1 MSVESEI
8 LRIQRN
14 VANTYAKVAEKGG
27 TVPTQPTSANLAA
40 AVASIPAGG
49 SSGGTPIGTVISFMG
64 TTAPKDYLICD
75 GATYGITA
83 YPELASFFAAQF
95 GASNHFGGDGTTT
108 FAVPDLRNLFLRG
121 YHGESED
128 QLSGEIGAKQEAT
141 QHLNMFTGVSNV
153 TAYPNGN
160 YFTGNADTFAESVS
174 RRLSDNDRVD
184 SGNRIKTH
192 YTSRPVN
199 MAVLYCIKAISSASP
214 INLPENTY
222 STEET
227 RIGTWID
234 GKPLYRRVVQE
245 TIPST
250 GAVTEMFDTSSW
262 NIDKLAK
269 LLGVSQ
275 AATDGSKQKIPFSSF
290 GNFYGWIGGSGY
302 FTVAALTTG
311 SKLYGCPMTIVFEYT
326 KTTDA
331 ASEVISTDQPIANTV
346 SAEQDQAGQG

>member
-1 MSVESEI
+1 MRKTADLGHVEGAA
-8 LRIQRN
+8 LLN
-14 VANTYAKVAEKGG
+14 KAYTDAAC
-27 TVPTQPTSANLAA
+27 A
-40 AVASIPAGG
+40 AVAKAV
-49 SSGGTPIGTVISFMG
+49 SSAVRDPIGTVISFMG

-121 YHGESED
+121 YHGEAEE
-128 QLSGEIGAKQEAT
+128 QLSGDVGAKQGAT
-141 QHLNMFTGVSNV
+141 EIPYIFTGRNTNIAMPNALTAPSNTDSTSDSAV
-153 TAYPNGN
+153 YRLA
-160 YFTGNADTFAESVS
+160 NADVVDESISMPAKYSV
-174 RRLSDNDRVD
+174 
-184 SGNRIKTH
+184 
-192 YTSRPVN
+192 RPVN

-214 INLPENTY
+214 VNLPENTY

-269 LLGVSQ
+269 CGY
-275 AATDGSKQKIPFSSF
+275 PF
-290 GNFYGWIGGSGY
+290 
-302 FTVAALTTG
+302 
-311 SKLYGCPMTIVFEYT
+311 
-326 KTTDA
+326 
-331 ASEVISTDQPIANTV
+331 
-346 SAEQDQAGQG
+346 